1 MNHFNYSNET
11 EIVIFQ
17 DDRIKVCT
25 PTDSDTESESS
36 SSVIYELE
44 YLLEAE
50 VDIYK
55 PTKWDERRSFRH
67 RPDCWRWS
75 EFELARLE

>member
-1 MNHFNYSNET
+1 MNHFNYLNET
-11 EIVIFQ
+11 EIVIFE
-17 DDRIKVCT
+17 DDRIKVYSQ
-25 PTDSDTESESS
+25 TDSDTESESS
-36 SSVIYELE
+36 VSIIHELE
-44 YLLEAE
+44 YLLEEE

-55 PTKWDERRSFRH
+55 PTKWDERRSYRH